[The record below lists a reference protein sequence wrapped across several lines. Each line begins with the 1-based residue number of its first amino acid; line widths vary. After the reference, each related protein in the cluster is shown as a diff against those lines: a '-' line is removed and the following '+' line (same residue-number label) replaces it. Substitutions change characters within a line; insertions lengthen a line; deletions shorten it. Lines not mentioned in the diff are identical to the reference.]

1 MSAGLEVI
9 SPGLMTS
16 VQDRGRFGYQALGIS
31 VSGALDTDS
40 FDIANALVGNESGNK
55 AGTGALEIRMLGPT
69 LKVTADSVT
78 VALAGTATAIEVMA
92 PEKEVISACRS
103 FTLLKGQVFRVGAV
117 SDSAVCY
124 LAVHGGFDLPPIYG
138 SQSTCM
144 SAGFGGFH
152 GRILEKGDCL
162 PLRQP
167 VSGSSSQRILRRPPD
182 PDNSPVVR
190 VVVGPQDDYFSTA
203 GIKTFFETGYTVSQ
217 AVNRMGMRLEG
228 AAVTHEKGYNIASDG
243 IVRGAIQVPGNGLP
257 IILMADCQ
265 TTGGYPKI
273 ATVISSDMPKLGR
286 MMPGA
291 DIRFK
296 AVSVGEAEAVARE
309 RHERQTALIGAI
321 ERFSGSVEQLEH
333 LLMTQNLISGV
344 TAG

>member
-1 MSAGLEVI
+1 MSTGLEVI
-9 SPGLMTS
+9 TPGLMTS
-16 VQDRGRFGYQALGIS
+16 VQDRGRFGFLALGIS
-31 VSGALDTDS
+31 VSGALDPDG
-40 FDIANALVGNESGNK
+40 FDLANALAGNE

-69 LKVTADSVT
+69 LEVTAESVT
-78 VALAGTATAIEVMA
+78 VALAGTGAGIEVMS
-92 PEKEVISACRS
+92 PEREMISACRS
-103 FTLLKGQVFRVGAV
+103 VTFRKGQVFRIGAIG
-117 SDSAVCY
+117 DSAVCY
-124 LAVHGGFDLPPIYG
+124 LAVHGGFDLPDVYG

-162 PLRQP
+162 PLRKAAAES
-167 VSGSSSQRILRRPPD
+167 VSQRILRRPPE
-182 PDNSPVVR
+182 PDSSPVIR
-190 VVVGPQDDYFSTA
+190 VIAGPQDDYFSAA
-203 GIKTFFETGYTVSQ
+203 GIETFFGTGYTVSQ

-228 AAVTHEKGYNIASDG
+228 AAVAHEKGFNIASDG

-273 ATVISSDMPKLGR
+273 ATVISTDMPKLGR

-291 DIRFK
+291 DIRFE
-296 AVSVGEAEAVARE
+296 AVSVEEAEAVARDH
-309 RHERQTALIGAI
+309 HERKAALVDSI
-321 ERFSGSVEQLEH
+321 ETFSGSVQQLEH

>member
-1 MSAGLEVI
+1 MSTGLEVI
-9 SPGLMTS
+9 TPGLMTS
-16 VQDRGRFGYQALGIS
+16 VQDRGRFGFQALGIS
-31 VSGALDTDS
+31 VSGALDPDGL
-40 FDIANALVGNESGNK
+40 DLANALAGNE

-69 LKVTADSVT
+69 LEVTAESVT
-78 VALAGTATAIEVMA
+78 VALAGTGAGIEVMS
-92 PEKEVISACRS
+92 PEREMISACRS
-103 FTLLKGQVFRVGAV
+103 VTFRKGQVFRIGAIG
-117 SDSAVCY
+117 DSAVCY
-124 LAVHGGFDLPPIYG
+124 LAVHGGFDLPDVYG

-162 PLRQP
+162 PLRKAAAES
-167 VSGSSSQRILRRPPD
+167 VSQRILRRPPE
-182 PDNSPVVR
+182 PDSSPVIR
-190 VVVGPQDDYFSTA
+190 VIAGPQDDYFSAA
-203 GIKTFFETGYTVSQ
+203 GIETFFGTGYTVSQ

-228 AAVTHEKGYNIASDG
+228 AAVAHEKGFNIASDG

-273 ATVISSDMPKLGR
+273 ATVISTDMPKLGR

-291 DIRFK
+291 DIRFE
-296 AVSVGEAEAVARE
+296 AVSVEEAEAVARDH
-309 RHERQTALIGAI
+309 HERKAALVDSI
-321 ERFSGSVEQLEH
+321 ETFSGSVQQLEH

>member
-1 MSAGLEVI
+1 MSTGLEVI
-9 SPGLMTS
+9 TPGLMTS
-16 VQDRGRFGYQALGIS
+16 VQDRGRFGFQALGIS
-31 VSGALDTDS
+31 VSGALDPDG
-40 FDIANALVGNESGNK
+40 FDLANALAGNE

-69 LKVTADSVT
+69 LEVTAESVT
-78 VALAGTATAIEVMA
+78 VALAGTGAGIEVMS
-92 PEKEVISACRS
+92 PEREMISACRS
-103 FTLLKGQVFRVGAV
+103 VTFRKGQVFRIGAIG
-117 SDSAVCY
+117 DSAVCY
-124 LAVHGGFDLPPIYG
+124 LAVHGGFDLPDVYG

-162 PLRQP
+162 PLRKAAAES
-167 VSGSSSQRILRRPPD
+167 VSQRILRRPPE
-182 PDNSPVVR
+182 PDSSPVIR
-190 VVVGPQDDYFSTA
+190 VIAGPQDDYFSAA
-203 GIKTFFETGYTVSQ
+203 GIETFFRTGYTVSQ

-228 AAVTHEKGYNIASDG
+228 AAVAHEKGFNIASDG

-273 ATVISSDMPKLGR
+273 ATVISTDMPKLGR

-291 DIRFK
+291 DIRFE
-296 AVSVGEAEAVARE
+296 AVSVEEAEAVARDH
-309 RHERQTALIGAI
+309 HERKAALVDSI
-321 ERFSGSVEQLEH
+321 ETFSGSVQQLEH

>member
-1 MSAGLEVI
+1 MSTGLEVI
-9 SPGLMTS
+9 TPGLMTS
-16 VQDRGRFGYQALGIS
+16 VQDRGRFGFQALGIS
-31 VSGALDTDS
+31 VSGALDPDG
-40 FDIANALVGNESGNK
+40 FDLANALAGNE

-69 LKVTADSVT
+69 LEVTAESVT
-78 VALAGTATAIEVMA
+78 VALAGTGAGIEVMS
-92 PEKEVISACRS
+92 PEREMISACRS
-103 FTLLKGQVFRVGAV
+103 VTFRKGQVFRIGAIG
-117 SDSAVCY
+117 DSAVCY
-124 LAVHGGFDLPPIYG
+124 LAVHGGFDLPDVYG

-162 PLRQP
+162 PLRKAAAES
-167 VSGSSSQRILRRPPD
+167 VSQRILRRPPE
-182 PDNSPVVR
+182 PDSSPVIR
-190 VVVGPQDDYFSTA
+190 VIAGPQDDYFSAA
-203 GIKTFFETGYTVSQ
+203 GIETFFGTGYTVSQ

-228 AAVTHEKGYNIASDG
+228 AAVAHEKGFNIASDG
-243 IVRGAIQVPGNGLP
+243 IVRGVIQVPGNGLP

-273 ATVISSDMPKLGR
+273 ATVISTDMPKLGR

-291 DIRFK
+291 DIRFE
-296 AVSVGEAEAVARE
+296 AVSVEEAEAVARDH
-309 RHERQTALIGAI
+309 HERKAALVDSI
-321 ERFSGSVEQLEH
+321 ETFSGSVQQLEH

>member
-1 MSAGLEVI
+1 MSTGLEVI
-9 SPGLMTS
+9 TPGLMTS
-16 VQDRGRFGYQALGIS
+16 VQDRGRFGFQALGIS
-31 VSGALDTDS
+31 VSGALDPDG
-40 FDIANALVGNESGNK
+40 FDLANALAGNE

-69 LKVTADSVT
+69 LEVTAESVT
-78 VALAGTATAIEVMA
+78 VALAGTGAGIEVMS
-92 PEKEVISACRS
+92 PEREMISACRS
-103 FTLLKGQVFRVGAV
+103 VTFRKGQVFRIGAIG
-117 SDSAVCY
+117 DSAVCY
-124 LAVHGGFDLPPIYG
+124 LAVHGGFDLLQIYG

-162 PLRQP
+162 PLRKAAAE
-167 VSGSSSQRILRRPPD
+167 SLSQRILRRPPE
-182 PDNSPVVR
+182 PDSSPVIR
-190 VVVGPQDDYFSTA
+190 VIAGPQDDYFSAA
-203 GIKTFFETGYTVSQ
+203 GIETFFGTGYTVSQ

-228 AAVTHEKGYNIASDG
+228 AAVAHEKGFNIASDG

-273 ATVISSDMPKLGR
+273 ATVISTDMPKLGR

-291 DIRFK
+291 DIRFE
-296 AVSVGEAEAVARE
+296 AVSVEEAEAVARDH
-309 RHERQTALIGAI
+309 HERKAALIGAI
-321 ERFSGSVEQLEH
+321 ETFSGSVQQLEH

>member
-1 MSAGLEVI
+1 MSTGLEVI
-9 SPGLMTS
+9 TPGLMAS
-16 VQDRGRFGYQALGIS
+16 VQDRGRFGFQALGIS
-31 VSGALDTDS
+31 VSGALDPDG
-40 FDIANALVGNESGNK
+40 FDLANALAGNE

-69 LKVTADSVT
+69 LEVTAESVT
-78 VALAGTATAIEVMA
+78 VALAGTGAGIEVMS
-92 PEKEVISACRS
+92 PEREMISACRS
-103 FTLLKGQVFRVGAV
+103 VTFRKGQVFRIGAIG
-117 SDSAVCY
+117 DSAVCY
-124 LAVHGGFDLPPIYG
+124 LAVHGGFDLPDVYG

-162 PLRQP
+162 PLRKAAAES
-167 VSGSSSQRILRRPPD
+167 VSQRILRRPPE
-182 PDNSPVVR
+182 PDSSPVIR
-190 VVVGPQDDYFSTA
+190 VIAGPQDDYFSAA
-203 GIKTFFETGYTVSQ
+203 GIETFFGTGYTVSQ

-228 AAVTHEKGYNIASDG
+228 AAVAHEKGFNIASDG

-273 ATVISSDMPKLGR
+273 ATVISTDMPKLGR

-291 DIRFK
+291 DIRFE
-296 AVSVGEAEAVARE
+296 AVSVEEAEAVARDH
-309 RHERQTALIGAI
+309 HERKAALVDSI
-321 ERFSGSVEQLEH
+321 ETFSGSVQQLEH

>member
-1 MSAGLEVI
+1 MSTGLEVI
-9 SPGLMTS
+9 TPGLMTS
-16 VQDRGRFGYQALGIS
+16 VQDRGRFGFQALGIS
-31 VSGALDTDS
+31 VSGALDPDG
-40 FDIANALVGNESGNK
+40 FDLANALAGNV

-69 LKVTADSVT
+69 LEVTAESVT
-78 VALAGTATAIEVMA
+78 VALAGTGAGIEVMS
-92 PEKEVISACRS
+92 PEREMISACRS
-103 FTLLKGQVFRVGAV
+103 VTFRKGQVFRIGAIG
-117 SDSAVCY
+117 DSAVCY
-124 LAVHGGFDLPPIYG
+124 LAVHGGFDLPDVYG

-162 PLRQP
+162 PLRKAAAES
-167 VSGSSSQRILRRPPD
+167 VSQRILRRPPE
-182 PDNSPVVR
+182 PDSSPVIR
-190 VVVGPQDDYFSTA
+190 VIAGPQDDYFSAA
-203 GIKTFFETGYTVSQ
+203 GIETFFGTGYTVSQ

-228 AAVTHEKGYNIASDG
+228 AAVAHEKGFNIASDG

-273 ATVISSDMPKLGR
+273 ATVISTDMPKLGR

-291 DIRFK
+291 DIRFE
-296 AVSVGEAEAVARE
+296 AVSVEEAEAVARDH
-309 RHERQTALIGAI
+309 HERKAALVDSI
-321 ERFSGSVEQLEH
+321 ETFSGSVQQLEH

>member
-1 MSAGLEVI
+1 MSTGLEVI
-9 SPGLMTS
+9 TPGLMTS
-16 VQDRGRFGYQALGIS
+16 VQDRGRFGFQALGIS
-31 VSGALDTDS
+31 VSGALDPDG
-40 FDIANALVGNESGNK
+40 FDLANALAGNE

-69 LKVTADSVT
+69 LEVTAESVT
-78 VALAGTATAIEVMA
+78 LALAGTGAGIEVMS
-92 PEKEVISACRS
+92 PEREMISACRS
-103 FTLLKGQVFRVGAV
+103 VTFRKGQVFRIGAIG
-117 SDSAVCY
+117 DSAVCY
-124 LAVHGGFDLPPIYG
+124 LAVHGGFDLPDVYG

-162 PLRQP
+162 PLRKAAAES
-167 VSGSSSQRILRRPPD
+167 VSQRILRRPPE
-182 PDNSPVVR
+182 PDSSPVIR
-190 VVVGPQDDYFSTA
+190 VIAGPQDDYFSAA
-203 GIKTFFETGYTVSQ
+203 GIETFFGTGYTVSQ

-228 AAVTHEKGYNIASDG
+228 AAVAHEKGFNIASDG

-273 ATVISSDMPKLGR
+273 ATVISTDMPKLGR

-291 DIRFK
+291 DIRFE
-296 AVSVGEAEAVARE
+296 AVSVEEAEAVARDH
-309 RHERQTALIGAI
+309 HERKAALVDSI
-321 ERFSGSVEQLEH
+321 ETFSGSVQQLEH

>member
-9 SPGLMTS
+9 MPGLMTS
-16 VQDRGRFGYQALGIS
+16 VQDRGRFGFQALGIS
-31 VSGALDTDS
+31 VSGALDPDG
-40 FDIANALVGNESGNK
+40 FDLANALAGNE

-69 LKVTADSVT
+69 LEVTAESVT
-78 VALAGTATAIEVMA
+78 LALAGTGAGIEVMS
-92 PEKEVISACRS
+92 PEREMISACRS
-103 FTLLKGQVFRVGAV
+103 VTFRKGQVFRIGAIG
-117 SDSAVCY
+117 DSAVCY
-124 LAVHGGFDLPPIYG
+124 LAVHGGFDLPLIYG

-162 PLRQP
+162 PLRKAAAE
-167 VSGSSSQRILRRPPD
+167 SLSQRILRRPPE
-182 PDNSPVVR
+182 PDSSPVIR
-190 VVVGPQDDYFSTA
+190 VIAGPQDDYFSAA
-203 GIKTFFETGYTVSQ
+203 GIETFFGQGYTVSQ

-286 MMPGA
+286 KMPGA

-296 AVSVGEAEAVARE
+296 PVCVEEAEAIARE

>member
-31 VSGALDTDS
+31 VSGVLDTDS

-55 AGTGALEIRMLGPT
+55 VGTGALEIRMLGPT
-69 LKVTADSVT
+69 LKVTA
-78 VALAGTATAIEVMA
+78 
-92 PEKEVISACRS
+92 VISACRS
-103 FTLLKGQVFRVGAV
+103 VTLLKGQVFRVGAV

-182 PDNSPVVR
+182 PDNSPVIR
-190 VVVGPQDDYFSTA
+190 VVAGPQDDYFSTA
-203 GIKTFFETGYTVSQ
+203 GIKTFFETSYTVSQ

-296 AVSVGEAEAVARE
+296 AVSVAEAEAVARE
-309 RHERQTALIGAI
+309 RHERQAALIGAI

>member
-9 SPGLMTS
+9 TPGLMTS
-16 VQDRGRFGYQALGIS
+16 VQDRGRFGFQALGIS
-31 VSGALDTDS
+31 VSGALDPDG
-40 FDIANALVGNESGNK
+40 FDLANALAGNE

-69 LKVTADSVT
+69 LEVTAESVT
-78 VALAGTATAIEVMA
+78 LALAGTGAGIEMMS
-92 PEKEVISACRS
+92 PERKMISACRS
-103 FTLLKGQVFRVGAV
+103 VTFRKGQVFRIGAIGA
-117 SDSAVCY
+117 SAVCY

-138 SQSTCM
+138 SQSPCM

-162 PLRQP
+162 PLRKAAAE
-167 VSGSSSQRILRRPPD
+167 SLSQRILRRPPE
-182 PDNSPVVR
+182 PDSSPVIR
-190 VVVGPQDDYFSTA
+190 VIAGPQDDYFSAA
-203 GIKTFFETGYTVSQ
+203 GIETFFGRGYTVSQ

-228 AAVTHEKGYNIASDG
+228 AAVAHEKGFNIASDG

-273 ATVISSDMPKLGR
+273 ATVISTDMPKLGR

-291 DIRFK
+291 DIRFE
-296 AVSVGEAEAVARE
+296 AVSVEEAEAVARDHNE
-309 RHERQTALIGAI
+309 RKAALIDSI
-321 ERFSGSVEQLEH
+321 ETFSGSVQQLEH

>member
-9 SPGLMTS
+9 TPGLMTS
-16 VQDRGRFGYQALGIS
+16 VQDRGRFGFQALGIS
-31 VSGALDTDS
+31 VSGALDPDG
-40 FDIANALVGNESGNK
+40 FDLANALAGNE

-69 LKVTADSVT
+69 LEVTAESVT
-78 VALAGTATAIEVMA
+78 LALAGTGAGIEVML
-92 PEKEVISACRS
+92 PEREMISACRS
-103 FTLLKGQVFRVGAV
+103 VTFRKGQVFRIGAIG
-117 SDSAVCY
+117 DSAVCY

-162 PLRQP
+162 PLRKAAAE
-167 VSGSSSQRILRRPPD
+167 SLSQRILRRPPE
-182 PDNSPVVR
+182 PDSSPVIR
-190 VVVGPQDDYFSTA
+190 VIAGPQDDYFSAA
-203 GIKTFFETGYTVSQ
+203 GIETFFGRGYTVSQ

-228 AAVTHEKGYNIASDG
+228 AAVAHEKGFNIASDG

-273 ATVISSDMPKLGR
+273 ATVISTDMPKLGR

-291 DIRFK
+291 DIRFE
-296 AVSVGEAEAVARE
+296 AVSVEEAEAVARDHNE
-309 RHERQTALIGAI
+309 RKAALIDSI
-321 ERFSGSVEQLEH
+321 ETFSGSVQQLEH

>member
-1 MSAGLEVI
+1 MSTGLEVI
-9 SPGLMTS
+9 TPGLMTS
-16 VQDRGRFGYQALGIS
+16 VQDRGRFGFQALGIS
-31 VSGALDTDS
+31 VSGALDPDG
-40 FDIANALVGNESGNK
+40 FDLANALAGNE

-69 LKVTADSVT
+69 LEVAAESVT
-78 VALAGTATAIEVMA
+78 VALAGTGAGIEVMS
-92 PEKEVISACRS
+92 PEREMISACRS
-103 FTLLKGQVFRVGAV
+103 VTFRKGQVFRIGAIG
-117 SDSAVCY
+117 DSAVCY
-124 LAVHGGFDLPPIYG
+124 LAVHGGFDLPDVYG

-162 PLRQP
+162 PLRKAAAES
-167 VSGSSSQRILRRPPD
+167 VSQRILRRPPE
-182 PDNSPVVR
+182 PDSSPVIR
-190 VVVGPQDDYFSTA
+190 VIAGPQDDYFSAA
-203 GIKTFFETGYTVSQ
+203 GIETFFGTGYTVSQ

-228 AAVTHEKGYNIASDG
+228 AAVAHEKGFNIASDG

-273 ATVISSDMPKLGR
+273 ATVISTDMPKLGR

-291 DIRFK
+291 DIRFE
-296 AVSVGEAEAVARE
+296 AVSVEEAEAVARDH
-309 RHERQTALIGAI
+309 HERKAALVDSI
-321 ERFSGSVEQLEH
+321 ETFSGSVQQLEH

>member
-1 MSAGLEVI
+1 MSTGLEVI
-9 SPGLMTS
+9 TPGLMTS
-16 VQDRGRFGYQALGIS
+16 VQDRGRFGFQALGIS
-31 VSGALDTDS
+31 VSGALDPDG
-40 FDIANALVGNESGNK
+40 FDLANALAGNE

-69 LKVTADSVT
+69 LEVTAESVT
-78 VALAGTATAIEVMA
+78 LALAGTGAGIEVMS
-92 PEKEVISACRS
+92 PEREMISACRS
-103 FTLLKGQVFRVGAV
+103 VTFRKGQVFRIGAIG
-117 SDSAVCY
+117 DSAVCY
-124 LAVHGGFDLPPIYG
+124 LAVHGGFDLPDVYG

-162 PLRQP
+162 PLRKAAAE
-167 VSGSSSQRILRRPPD
+167 SLSQRILRRPPE
-182 PDNSPVVR
+182 PDSSPVIR
-190 VVVGPQDDYFSTA
+190 VIAGPQDDYFSAA
-203 GIKTFFETGYTVSQ
+203 GIETFFGTGYTVSQ

-228 AAVTHEKGYNIASDG
+228 AAVAHEKGFNIASDG

-273 ATVISSDMPKLGR
+273 ATVISTDMPKLGR

-291 DIRFK
+291 DIRFE
-296 AVSVGEAEAVARE
+296 AVSVEEAEAVARDH
-309 RHERQTALIGAI
+309 HERKAALVDSI
-321 ERFSGSVEQLEH
+321 ETFSGSVQQLEH

>member
-40 FDIANALVGNESGNK
+40 FDIANALVGNKSGNE

-78 VALAGTATAIEVMA
+78 VALAGTVTAIEVMA

-103 FTLLKGQVFRVGAV
+103 VTLLKGQVFRVGAV

-144 SAGFGGFH
+144 SAGW
-152 GRILEKGDCL
+152 L
-162 PLRQP
+162 P
-167 VSGSSSQRILRRPPD
+167 
-182 PDNSPVVR
+182 
-190 VVVGPQDDYFSTA
+190 
-203 GIKTFFETGYTVSQ
+203 
-217 AVNRMGMRLEG
+217 
-228 AAVTHEKGYNIASDG
+228 
-243 IVRGAIQVPGNGLP
+243 
-257 IILMADCQ
+257 
-265 TTGGYPKI
+265 
-273 ATVISSDMPKLGR
+273 
-286 MMPGA
+286 
-291 DIRFK
+291 
-296 AVSVGEAEAVARE
+296 
-309 RHERQTALIGAI
+309 
-321 ERFSGSVEQLEH
+321 
-333 LLMTQNLISGV
+333 
-344 TAG
+344 

>member
-9 SPGLMTS
+9 TPGLMTS
-16 VQDRGRFGYQALGIS
+16 VQDRGRFGFQALGIS
-31 VSGALDTDS
+31 VSGALDPDG
-40 FDIANALVGNESGNK
+40 FDLANALAGNE

-69 LKVTADSVT
+69 LEVTAESVT
-78 VALAGTATAIEVMA
+78 LALAGTGAGIEVMS
-92 PEKEVISACRS
+92 PEREMISACRS
-103 FTLLKGQVFRVGAV
+103 VTFRKGQVFRIGAIG
-117 SDSAVCY
+117 DSAVCY

-162 PLRQP
+162 PLRKAAAE
-167 VSGSSSQRILRRPPD
+167 SLSQRILRRPPE
-182 PDNSPVVR
+182 PDSSPVIR
-190 VVVGPQDDYFSTA
+190 VIAGPQDDYFSAA
-203 GIKTFFETGYTVSQ
+203 GIETFFRRGYTVSQ

-228 AAVTHEKGYNIASDG
+228 AAVAHEKGFNIASDG

-273 ATVISSDMPKLGR
+273 ATVISTDMPKLGR

-291 DIRFK
+291 DIRFE
-296 AVSVGEAEAVARE
+296 AVSVEEAEAVARDHQE
-309 RHERQTALIGAI
+309 RTAALIHSI
-321 ERFSGSVEQLEH
+321 ETFSGSVQQLEH

>member
-1 MSAGLEVI
+1 MSTGLEVI
-9 SPGLMTS
+9 TPGLMTS
-16 VQDRGRFGYQALGIS
+16 VQDRGRFGFQALGIS
-31 VSGALDTDS
+31 VSGALDPDG
-40 FDIANALVGNESGNK
+40 FDLANALAGNE

-69 LKVTADSVT
+69 LEVTAESVT
-78 VALAGTATAIEVMA
+78 VALAGTGAGIEVMS
-92 PEKEVISACRS
+92 PEREMISACRS
-103 FTLLKGQVFRVGAV
+103 VTFRKGQVFRIGAIG
-117 SDSAVCY
+117 DSAVCY
-124 LAVHGGFDLPPIYG
+124 LAVHGGFDLPDVYG

-162 PLRQP
+162 PLRKAAAES
-167 VSGSSSQRILRRPPD
+167 VSQRILRRPPE
-182 PDNSPVVR
+182 PDSSPVIR
-190 VVVGPQDDYFSTA
+190 VIAGPQDDYFSAA
-203 GIKTFFETGYTVSQ
+203 GIETFFGTGYTVSQ

-228 AAVTHEKGYNIASDG
+228 AAVAHEKGFNIASDG

-273 ATVISSDMPKLGR
+273 ATVISTDMPKLGR
-286 MMPGA
+286 MMPGVN
-291 DIRFK
+291 IRFE
-296 AVSVGEAEAVARE
+296 AVSVEEAEAVARDH
-309 RHERQTALIGAI
+309 HERKAALVDSI
-321 ERFSGSVEQLEH
+321 ETFSGSVQQLEH

>member
-1 MSAGLEVI
+1 MSTGLEVI
-9 SPGLMTS
+9 TPGLMTS
-16 VQDRGRFGYQALGIS
+16 VQDRGRFGFQALGIS
-31 VSGALDTDS
+31 VSGALDPDG
-40 FDIANALVGNESGNK
+40 FDLANALAGNE

-69 LKVTADSVT
+69 LEVTAESVT
-78 VALAGTATAIEVMA
+78 LALAGTGAGIEVMS
-92 PEKEVISACRS
+92 PEREMISACRS
-103 FTLLKGQVFRVGAV
+103 VTFRKGQVFRIGAIG
-117 SDSAVCY
+117 DSAVCY
-124 LAVHGGFDLPPIYG
+124 LAVHGGFDLPDVYG

-162 PLRQP
+162 PLRKAAAES
-167 VSGSSSQRILRRPPD
+167 VSQRILRRPPE
-182 PDNSPVVR
+182 PDSSPVIR
-190 VVVGPQDDYFSTA
+190 VIAGPQDDYFSAA
-203 GIKTFFETGYTVSQ
+203 GIETFFGTGYNVSQ

-228 AAVTHEKGYNIASDG
+228 AAVAHEKGFNIASDG

-273 ATVISSDMPKLGR
+273 ATVISTDMPKLGR

-291 DIRFK
+291 DIRFE
-296 AVSVGEAEAVARE
+296 AVSVEEAEAVARDH
-309 RHERQTALIGAI
+309 HERKAALIDSI
-321 ERFSGSVEQLEH
+321 ETFSGSVQQLEH

>member
-1 MSAGLEVI
+1 MSTGLEVI
-9 SPGLMTS
+9 TPGLMTS
-16 VQDRGRFGYQALGIS
+16 VQDRGRFGFQALGIS
-31 VSGALDTDS
+31 VSGALDPDG
-40 FDIANALVGNESGNK
+40 FDLANALAGNE

-69 LKVTADSVT
+69 LEVTAESVT
-78 VALAGTATAIEVMA
+78 VALAGTGAGIEVMS
-92 PEKEVISACRS
+92 PEREMISACRS
-103 FTLLKGQVFRVGAV
+103 VTFRKGQVFRIGAIG
-117 SDSAVCY
+117 DSAVCY
-124 LAVHGGFDLPPIYG
+124 LAVHGGFDLPDVYG

-162 PLRQP
+162 PLRKAAAES
-167 VSGSSSQRILRRPPD
+167 VSQRILRRPPE
-182 PDNSPVVR
+182 PDSSPVIR
-190 VVVGPQDDYFSTA
+190 VIAGPQDDYFSAA
-203 GIKTFFETGYTVSQ
+203 GIETFFGTGYTVSQ

-228 AAVTHEKGYNIASDG
+228 AAVAHEKGFNIASDG

-273 ATVISSDMPKLGR
+273 ATVISTDMPKLGR

-291 DIRFK
+291 DIRFE
-296 AVSVGEAEAVARE
+296 AVSVEEAEAVARDH
-309 RHERQTALIGAI
+309 HERKAALVDSI
-321 ERFSGSVEQLEH
+321 ETFSGSVQQLEH

>member
-1 MSAGLEVI
+1 MSTGLEVI
-9 SPGLMTS
+9 TPGLMTS
-16 VQDRGRFGYQALGIS
+16 VQDRGRFGFQALGIS
-31 VSGALDTDS
+31 VSGALDPDG
-40 FDIANALVGNESGNK
+40 FDLANALAGNE

-69 LKVTADSVT
+69 LEVTAESVT
-78 VALAGTATAIEVMA
+78 VALAGTGAGIDVMS
-92 PEKEVISACRS
+92 PEREMISACRS
-103 FTLLKGQVFRVGAV
+103 VTFRKGQVFRIGAIG
-117 SDSAVCY
+117 DSAVCY
-124 LAVHGGFDLPPIYG
+124 LAVHGGFDLPDVYG

-162 PLRQP
+162 PLRKAAAE
-167 VSGSSSQRILRRPPD
+167 SLSQRILRRPPE
-182 PDNSPVVR
+182 PDSSPVIR
-190 VVVGPQDDYFSTA
+190 VIAGPQDDYFSA
-203 GIKTFFETGYTVSQ
+203 EGIETFFRRGYTVSQ

-228 AAVTHEKGYNIASDG
+228 AAVAHEKGFNIASDG

-273 ATVISSDMPKLGR
+273 ATVISTDMPKLGR

-291 DIRFK
+291 DIRFE
-296 AVSVGEAEAVARE
+296 AVSVEEAEAVARDH
-309 RHERQTALIGAI
+309 HERKAALIDSI
-321 ERFSGSVEQLEH
+321 ETFSGSVQQLEH

>member
-1 MSAGLEVI
+1 MSTGLEVI
-9 SPGLMTS
+9 TPGLMTS
-16 VQDRGRFGYQALGIS
+16 VQDRGRFGFQALGIS
-31 VSGALDTDS
+31 VSGALDPDG
-40 FDIANALVGNESGNK
+40 FDLANALAGNE

-69 LKVTADSVT
+69 LEVTAESVT
-78 VALAGTATAIEVMA
+78 LALAGTGAGIEVMS
-92 PEKEVISACRS
+92 PEREMISACRS
-103 FTLLKGQVFRVGAV
+103 VTFRKGQVFRIGAIG
-117 SDSAVCY
+117 DSAVCY
-124 LAVHGGFDLPPIYG
+124 LAVHGGFDLPDVYG

-162 PLRQP
+162 PLRKAAAE
-167 VSGSSSQRILRRPPD
+167 SLSQRILRRPPE
-182 PDNSPVVR
+182 PDSSPVIR
-190 VVVGPQDDYFSTA
+190 VIAGPQDDYFSAA
-203 GIKTFFETGYTVSQ
+203 GIETFFGRGYTVSQ

-228 AAVTHEKGYNIASDG
+228 AAVAHEKGFNIASDG

-273 ATVISSDMPKLGR
+273 ATVISTDMPKLGR

-291 DIRFK
+291 DIRFE
-296 AVSVGEAEAVARE
+296 AVSVEEAEAVARDH
-309 RHERQTALIGAI
+309 HERKAGLIGAI
-321 ERFSGSVEQLEH
+321 ETFSGSVQQLEH